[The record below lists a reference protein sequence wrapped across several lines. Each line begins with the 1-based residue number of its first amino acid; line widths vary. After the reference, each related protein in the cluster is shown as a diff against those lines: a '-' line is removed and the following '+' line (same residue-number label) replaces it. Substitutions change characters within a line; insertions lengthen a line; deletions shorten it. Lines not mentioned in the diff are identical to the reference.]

1 MCVIKTFIIL
11 FFLNQI
17 INYNEGASA
26 FKCDSEYICPFD
38 AEFLKEIRIWRSL
51 DMYVLS
57 PELNPAFTYK
67 VEISE
72 TGIFFRRVLLAR
84 EADSAV
90 SLSTSKLTAIDFGVE
105 HGGLKLKASNQDT
118 GSSSSYYKARN
129 YIEFECLRL
138 TSKSDLFCVIS
149 NPGSIVCA
157 FRVLFSPEPRPLDT
171 ARLTA
176 STVTIKGKI
185 SGDLSP
191 SELYIHGVRW
201 VQLAINPATV
211 YKFLRRK
218 FVTEA
223 KD

>member
-1 MCVIKTFIIL
+1 
-11 FFLNQI
+11 
-17 INYNEGASA
+17 
-26 FKCDSEYICPFD
+26 
-38 AEFLKEIRIWRSL
+38 
-51 DMYVLS
+51 MYVLS

-72 TGIFFRRVLLAR
+72 AGIFFRRVLPAR
-84 EADSAV
+84 AIDIPV
-90 SLSTSKLTAIDFGVE
+90 SLESAKLAMVDLDAE
-105 HGGLKLKASNQDT
+105 SGGIKIKASNHDT
-118 GSSSSYYKARN
+118 GASSSYYRAKD